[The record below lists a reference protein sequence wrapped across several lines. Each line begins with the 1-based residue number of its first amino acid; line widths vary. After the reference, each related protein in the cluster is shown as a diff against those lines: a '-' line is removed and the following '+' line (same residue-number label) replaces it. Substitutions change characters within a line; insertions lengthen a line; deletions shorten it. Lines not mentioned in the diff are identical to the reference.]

1 MSSNSAAT
9 RPRLSLIVA
18 VARNGVIG
26 KDNRLPWRIPEDLK
40 RFRALT
46 MGHHIIM
53 GRRTWESIGRPLPG
67 RTSVVVTRN
76 RDYVATGALVVHSL
90 EDALAQ
96 CTGDE
101 AVFVIGGAEI
111 YANALPLAERIYL
124 TRIHADYAGDTFFPS
139 LAQEQWREASRG
151 AALASE
157 PVQPAYEFVVLAR
170 LPGATTR

>member
-1 MSSNSAAT
+1 VTREQAAA

-67 RTSVVVTRN
+67 RTSVVVTRQ
-76 RDYVATGALVVHSL
+76 RDYSAPGALVAHSL
-90 EDALAQ
+90 PEALAA
-96 CTGDE
+96 CAGDDE
-101 AVFVIGGAEI
+101 VFVIGGAEI
-111 YANALPLAERIYL
+111 YRAALRQTDRIYL
-124 TRIHADYAGDTFFPS
+124 TRVEADYEGDVAFPQIE
-139 LAQEQWREASRG
+139 AEQWEEASRERHPG
-151 AALASE
+151 DGRDA
-157 PVQPAYEFVVLAR
+157 PAYEFVVLTR
-170 LPGATTR
+170 ATAGTP